1 MTTTGAAMT
10 GQDVRKAKF
19 ALSAVAGALFGA
31 WLLLAICV
39 PSVLRAIDLTDAAT
53 WPSTQATIE
62 AASPGELC
70 SRNGAHALS
79 VRYRYE
85 VDGHPYTGDVFEMF
99 AANCHPD
106 RRIDE
111 LVRGFA
117 AGTGVTVRYNPRSPD
132 ESAISVDGDV
142 ALARSQAM
150 AGTVFFIV
158 YSALTLAC
166 FRFVQVRTRLAAP

>member
-1 MTTTGAAMT
+1 MATSAAMT

-19 ALSAVAGALFGA
+19 ALSAVAGFLFGA

-39 PSVLRAIDLTDAAT
+39 PAVLRAIDLTDAST
-53 WPSTQATIE
+53 WPSAQATIV

-70 SRNGAHALS
+70 SRNGVHALR
-79 VRYRYE
+79 VRYGYE
-85 VDGHPYTGDVFEMF
+85 VDGRPYTGEVFEMF
-99 AANCHPD
+99 AANCYPD

-117 AGTGVTVRYNPRSPD
+117 PGARVAVRFNPRSPG
-132 ESAISVDGDV
+132 ESAISVDGDT

-150 AGTVFFIV
+150 AATVFFIV
-158 YSALTLAC
+158 YSALALAC
-166 FRFVQVRTRLAAP
+166 FRFLQVRARATAT

>member
-1 MTTTGAAMT
+1 MVNSAAMT

-53 WPSTQATIE
+53 WPATGATIL

-70 SRNGAHALS
+70 SRNGAHALR
-79 VRYRYE
+79 VQYRYE
-85 VDGHPYTGDVFEMF
+85 VAGHAHTGDGFERF
-99 AANCHPD
+99 AANCYPD
-106 RRIDE
+106 ARIDE

-117 AGTGVTVRYNPRSPD
+117 AGSAVPVRFNPRSPG
-132 ESAISVDGDV
+132 ESAISVDGDL

-150 AGTVFFIV
+150 AGTVFFVV
-158 YSALTLAC
+158 YAALALAC
-166 FRFVQVRTRLAAP
+166 FRFVQVRARLAAS